1 MILRLE
7 VPLTNPSLVGG
18 TVKHWHKAE
27 GDVIGFGDEVCTIAY
42 DQFVALRRT
51 ARATLLS
58 GRKAKRLKSN
68 LESRS
73 GKVLTDIV
81 VSAAEPGVLG
91 KIFMG
96 PGDRF
101 AVGDT
106 LAVISTEPINEVT
119 VPKDLAALATM
130 RVETNAPAETGLI

>member
-7 VPLTNPSLVGG
+7 VPVTNPSLIGG
-18 TVKHWHKAE
+18 TVKEWHKSE
-27 GDVIGFGDEVCTIAY
+27 GEVIGFGDEVCTVAY

-68 LESRS
+68 LESRT
-73 GKVLTDIV
+73 GKVLMDIV
-81 VSAAEPGVLG
+81 VSAAEQGVLG
-91 KIFMG
+91 KILMD
-96 PGDRF
+96 PGARF

-106 LAVISTEPINEVT
+106 LAVISTEPINDFT
-119 VPKDLAALATM
+119 VPGDLAELATM
-130 RVETNAPAETGLI
+130 RVETNASAETELI

>member
-7 VPLTNPSLVGG
+7 VPLTNPSLTGG
-18 TVKHWHKAE
+18 TVKEWHKAE
-27 GDVIGFGDEVCTIAY
+27 GDLIGFGDEVCTVAY

-58 GRKAKRLKSN
+58 GRKAKGLKSD
-68 LESRS
+68 LESRT
-73 GKVLTDIV
+73 GKVLMDVV
-81 VSAAEPGVLG
+81 VSAAERGVLG
-91 KIFMG
+91 KILMG

-106 LAVISTEPINEVT
+106 LAVMSTKPTDDYT
-119 VPKDLAALATM
+119 VPDDLGELATM
-130 RVETNAPAETGLI
+130 RVETNTSADPELI

>member
-7 VPLTNPSLVGG
+7 VPLTNPSLTGG
-18 TVKHWHKAE
+18 TVKEWHKAE
-27 GDVIGFGDEVCTIAY
+27 GDSIGFGDEVCTVAY

-58 GRKAKRLKSN
+58 GRKAKGLKSS
-68 LESRS
+68 LESRT
-73 GKVLTDIV
+73 GKVLMDVV
-81 VSAAEPGVLG
+81 VSAAEQGVLG
-91 KIFMG
+91 KILMG

-106 LAVISTEPINEVT
+106 LAVMSTTPIDDYT
-119 VPKDLAALATM
+119 FPDDLDELATM
-130 RVETNAPAETGLI
+130 RVETNASADPELI

>member
-7 VPLTNPSLVGG
+7 VPLTNPSLTGG
-18 TVKHWHKAE
+18 TVKEWHKSE
-27 GDVIGFGDEVCTIAY
+27 GDAIGFGEEVCTVAY

-58 GRKAKRLKSN
+58 GRKAKGLKSS
-68 LESRS
+68 LESRT
-73 GKVLTDIV
+73 GKVLMDIV
-81 VSAAEPGVLG
+81 VSAAEQGVLG
-91 KIFMG
+91 KILMG

-106 LAVISTEPINEVT
+106 LAVMSTEPIDDFT
-119 VPKDLAALATM
+119 VPEDLTELATM
-130 RVETNAPAETGLI
+130 RVETNTSADPELI

>member
-1 MILRLE
+1 MILRLA
-7 VPLTNPSLVGG
+7 VPLTNPSLTGG
-18 TVKHWHKAE
+18 TVKEWHKAE
-27 GDVIGFGDEVCTIAY
+27 GDLIGFGDEVCTVAY
-42 DQFVALRRT
+42 DEFVALRRT

-73 GKVLTDIV
+73 GKVLMDIV
-81 VSAAEPGVLG
+81 VSAAEQGILG
-91 KIFMG
+91 KILMS

-106 LAVISTEPINEVT
+106 LAVMSTKPTDDYT
-119 VPKDLAALATM
+119 VPDDLAELATM
-130 RVETNAPAETGLI
+130 RVETNTSADPELI